1 MAIEIKKKKAKMN
14 KSIYLRMSML
24 DISKNLCISSGM
36 ITLNQSINR
45 IMFKKKQ
52 NYATWILRPLLF
64 ISKPNIIMKT
74 LQMILKNG

>member
-1 MAIEIKKKKAKMN
+1 MN

-52 NYATWILRPLLF
+52 NYATWILRALLF

>member
-1 MAIEIKKKKAKMN
+1 
-14 KSIYLRMSML
+14 MSML